1 MMKSVSVFCLNVI
14 FAFLSVM
21 VYAEE
26 LNLLPRPQRITM
38 TSGRFDVGE
47 IAVSSPVQMELLGS
61 FIEECGGKVRKDA
74 SLKLE
79 VHLVDKI
86 DGVLLNQHE
95 AYRLTVS
102 RKKIQ
107 IEAADGTRCLL
118 GCSDFASAS
127 YRGKEIVFPCLYGN

>member
-1 MMKSVSVFCLNVI
+1 MKSVSVFCLNVI

-61 FIEECGGKVRKDA
+61 LLKNAAVKLGKMHR
-74 SLKLE
+74 
-79 VHLVDKI
+79 
-86 DGVLLNQHE
+86 LNW
-95 AYRLTVS
+95 
-102 RKKIQ
+102 KCIW
-107 IEAADGTRCLL
+107 
-118 GCSDFASAS
+118 
-127 YRGKEIVFPCLYGN
+127 